1 LHTPLR
7 SLRAALLISLAFA
20 AALLWAGCGG
30 EDPKET
36 LDKAFSKPIQS
47 AKVTLNA
54 EAKVNG
60 SGQLSQPVKFTLTGP
75 YQSNGD
81 NKIPS
86 FKWDLSLGGG
96 GQTLQV
102 GLTSTGDNAFVTFQG
117 SDYEVGEQ
125 EIARVNQQIAQQGGQ
140 KPGGRSL
147 KDFGVDPRNWVTSE
161 EDKGDE
167 KVAGVE
173 TTHISAGL
181 DVKALFNDLN
191 KTIDKAGAAA
201 GNATG
206 TSAPQ
211 KLTDQQIDQIAQIV
225 KDPKFDVYV
234 GKDDDIVRRIA
245 VALNF
250 QVPQGAQQQAGGAS
264 TGNLTFSIEFADVGK
279 KQTITA
285 PTNPKP
291 ITQLQKDVQALRGAL
306 GGLGGSGTK

>member
-1 LHTPLR
+1 MHTPLR
-7 SLRAALLISLAFA
+7 SLRSALLISLAIA
-20 AALLWAGCGG
+20 TALLWAGCGG
-30 EDPKET
+30 DDPSET
-36 LDKAFSKPIQS
+36 LNKAFSKPIQS
-47 AKVTLNA
+47 ARVTLNA

-81 NKIPS
+81 KKIPS

-96 GQTLQV
+96 GQTLQA
-102 GLTSTGDNAFVTFQG
+102 GITSTGDNAFVTFQG
-117 SDYEVGEQ
+117 SDYEVGAQ
-125 EIARVNQQIAQQGGQ
+125 EIARVNQQIAQGGNQQGD
-140 KPGGRSL
+140 RSL
-147 KDFGVDPRNWVTSE
+147 KDFGVDPSKWVTDA

-167 KVAGVE
+167 EVAGVE

-181 DVKALFNDLN
+181 DVKALFRDLN

-201 GNATG
+201 GNAAG

-245 VALNF
+245 VALTF

-264 TGNLTFSIEFADVGK
+264 AGNLTFSIEFADVGE

-285 PTNPKP
+285 PANPKP